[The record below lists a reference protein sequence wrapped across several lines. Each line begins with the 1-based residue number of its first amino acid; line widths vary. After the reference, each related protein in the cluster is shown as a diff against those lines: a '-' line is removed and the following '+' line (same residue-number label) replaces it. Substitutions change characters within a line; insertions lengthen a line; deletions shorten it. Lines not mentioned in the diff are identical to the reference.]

1 MYTIHKITLNP
12 TVDFAAD
19 ELKKYLRMMM
29 PRCGEVAIDYD
40 AKAEKGF
47 RLGLMQDFGLDT
59 SDAEDVTLDDIVY
72 VETDANGGIIA
83 GSNPGALLIAV
94 YRYLRFCGCRW
105 LFPGVDGEWIPVI
118 EGLPAVSYRKKA
130 DYRYRGQ
137 CNKGGEYQQNM
148 MEVIDFTPKIGM
160 NSFMIEFDIPMSYYK
175 RYYNHSHNTSWEP
188 EPVNTEIILQ
198 WKRQCEVEMQKR
210 GLHFHDM
217 GHGWTAEPYGL
228 VSNGTWE
235 TMDSIPEE
243 VRPYLAQ
250 INGKRDLFGGVPLN
264 TNICFSNP
272 EARDI
277 MVQAVADYAEKQ
289 NNVDFLHVWLSDGT
303 RNHCECDACREKI
316 VPDWYVI
323 LLNEIDAEMTK
334 RGLNTHL
341 VFIVYTD
348 TFWAPKQE
356 TIHNPKRFT
365 MLYAPITRLYCE
377 GYGLDADE
385 SKVEPFKLNKN
396 EYPKGMAAC
405 LGYLKDWKKVWPG
418 DCFCYEYHFWIHQ
431 YYDPTGLY
439 ISKVIHDDIVAL
451 KKQGLNGIIEDGS
464 QRSYFPTGLAFY
476 VYGETLF
483 DSSKTLEEL
492 TEDYYRHAFGEKW
505 QEVLDYMRKVSAC
518 FDFEYMS
525 GHCTLD
531 TEKSKVFN
539 PAMAERLAQV
549 SKLTADFIPVIE
561 ANKNQYRRASSCA
574 WRLLR
579 HHADFLNYIAQVAIQ
594 RAVGD
599 NEGAMQTM
607 KRYVNDFSDR
617 EPYIATC
624 YDFAMIWHA
633 YRISGLFTNQPT
645 SFFIN

>member
-1 MYTIHKITLNP
+1 
-12 TVDFAAD
+12 
-19 ELKKYLRMMM
+19 
-29 PRCGEVAIDYD
+29 
-40 AKAEKGF
+40 
-47 RLGLMQDFGLDT
+47 
-59 SDAEDVTLDDIVY
+59 
-72 VETDANGGIIA
+72 
-83 GSNPGALLIAV
+83 
-94 YRYLRFCGCRW
+94 
-105 LFPGVDGEWIPVI
+105 
-118 EGLPAVSYRKKA
+118 
-130 DYRYRGQ
+130 
-137 CNKGGEYQQNM
+137 
-148 MEVIDFTPKIGM
+148 
-160 NSFMIEFDIPMSYYK
+160 
-175 RYYNHSHNTSWEP
+175 
-188 EPVNTEIILQ
+188 
-198 WKRQCEVEMQKR
+198 
-210 GLHFHDM
+210 M

-272 EARDI
+272 EARSI

-531 TEKSKVFN
+531 KEKSKVFN

-549 SKLTADFIPVIE
+549 GKLTADFIPVIE
-561 ANKNQYRRASSCA
+561 ANKNQHRRASSYA

-607 KRYVNDFSDR
+607 KRYVYDFSDR